1 MPYKLVKVNGG
12 YKVGLRDGGKMSNG
26 RYHLSNKPMTK
37 TKATYQMKAVEN
49 SEKGK
54 MEYPSKAYKKS

>member
-54 MEYPSKAYKKS
+54 MEYPSKSQKKS

>member
-1 MPYKLVKVNGG
+1 MPYKLVKVNNG

-26 RYHLSNKPMTK
+26 RYYLSNKPMTK
-37 TKATYQMKAVEN
+37 VKATYQMKAVEN

-54 MEYPSKAYKKS
+54 VGYPSKPYKKS